1 MPIITTIV
9 IYPLLLAL
17 VSCPSFSGVNIV
29 TPSNCP
35 TCVCLHAC
43 AENPVSFLC
52 CSFA

>member
-1 MPIITTIV
+1 MPIITTTV

-17 VSCPSFSGVNIV
+17 GSCPSFSGVNIV